1 MTARWG
7 SLSIGLLILV
17 VAVAGSIALGST
29 SVPLSRT
36 LEALAGDTSTAD
48 HLTIIDERVPRTV
61 LALLVGAALGVAG
74 ALVQA
79 MTRNPLADPGILG
92 VNAGAMFGVALGV
105 GFAGATGISS
115 YRWWALAGAGLATL
129 VVYGIGSTGGAHSSP
144 VRLTLAGVALAAVLM
159 GGVSGMALLDPAAF
173 AALRSFTAGSV
184 AGRDLDAA
192 TTVLPL
198 VALGLLIAFAVAPL
212 LNLVVLGDDLTSS
225 LGVDPRLVRVL
236 TVVAVTLLAGAATA
250 AAGPISFVGLIVAHV
265 VRPLVGGD
273 QRWVVAFALVG
284 GGAVCLVADV
294 IGRFVVAPG
303 ELPVGV
309 MTAFLGAPV
318 LIAVARSSRVSEG

>member
-7 SLSIGLLILV
+7 ALAAALAVLLA
-17 VAVAGSIALGST
+17 AVAASVMLGST
-29 SVPLSRT
+29 SIPPSST
-36 LEALAGDTSTAD
+36 LEALQGETSTAG
-48 HLTIIDERVPRTV
+48 HLTIIDERIPRTA

-105 GFAGATGISS
+105 ALVGATGISS
-115 YRWWALAGAGLATL
+115 YRWWALGGAGIATI
-129 VVYGIGSTGGAHSSP
+129 VVYGIGSTGGSHASP

-159 GGVSGMALLDPAAF
+159 GLVSGMVLLDPEAF
-173 AALRSFTAGSV
+173 STVRTFTAGSV
-184 AGRDLDAA
+184 AGRDLGAA

-198 VALGLLIAFAVAPL
+198 ILLGLLLAFLVAPL

-225 LGVDPRLVRVL
+225 LGVDPRVVRVL
-236 TVVAVTLLAGAATA
+236 TVLAVTLLAGGATA

-273 QRWVVAFALVG
+273 QRWVVVFALLG
-284 GGAVCLVADV
+284 GGAICLVADV
-294 IGRFVVAPG
+294 LGRYVVAPG

-318 LIAVARSSRVSEG
+318 LIAVARSGRVSEG

>member
-1 MTARWG
+1 MTTRWG
-7 SLSIGLLILV
+7 SLCAALVILV
-17 VAVAGSIALGST
+17 VAVVASVWLGST
-29 SVPLSRT
+29 RIPARSL
-36 LEALAGDTSTAD
+36 LEALGGDASTTA
-48 HLTIIDERVPRTV
+48 HLTVIDERIPRTV

-105 GFAGATGISS
+105 ALVGATGISA
-115 YRWWALAGAGLATL
+115 YRWWALGGALVATL
-129 VVYGIGSTGGAHSSP
+129 VVYGIGSTGGAHASP

-159 GGVSGMALLDPAAF
+159 GLVSGMTLLDPAAF
-173 AALRSFTAGSV
+173 STLRSFTAGSV
-184 AGRDLDAA
+184 AGRDLSAA

-198 VALGLLIAFAVAPL
+198 ILVGLLLAFLTAPL
-212 LNLVVLGDDLTSS
+212 LNLVVLGDDLTHS
-225 LGVDPRLVRVL
+225 LGVDPRVVRVL
-236 TVVAVTLLAGAATA
+236 TVVAVTLLAGGATA

-273 QRWVVAFALVG
+273 QRWVVAFALLG
-284 GGAVCLVADV
+284 GSVVCLLADLL
-294 IGRFVVAPG
+294 GRYVVAPG

-318 LIAVARSSRVSEG
+318 LIAVARSSRVGEG